1 MIQQELEFTA
11 LIPDYLEEW
20 IKSIN
25 TDVRPVVSSDT
36 INRQCIL
43 LNFNYTDTLERI
55 YDIPEDKILYIHGKA
70 LRDDKLIVGHHAI
83 NRFQEGSIP
92 AFNAPEE
99 HGKYLTIEDEDVRIV
114 EALEIIKDYFR
125 VTYKDTESIIEKNRY
140 FFKSLADITEVFI
153 LGHSLSDIDMDYF
166 VKVRECVSPWCRW
179 YISYY
184 SEDDKCNIEWL
195 ARKLNIEVSM
205 IQIPNL

>member
-1 MIQQELEFTA
+1 M
-11 LIPDYLEEW
+11 
-20 IKSIN
+20 
-25 TDVRPVVSSDT
+25 
-36 INRQCIL
+36 
-43 LNFNYTDTLERI
+43 
-55 YDIPEDKILYIHGKA
+55 
-70 LRDDKLIVGHHAI
+70 
-83 NRFQEGSIP
+83 
-92 AFNAPEE
+92 
-99 HGKYLTIEDEDVRIV
+99 
-114 EALEIIKDYFR
+114 
-125 VTYKDTESIIEKNRY
+125 TYKDTESIIEKNRY

>member
-1 MIQQELEFTA
+1 M
-11 LIPDYLEEW
+11 
-20 IKSIN
+20 
-25 TDVRPVVSSDT
+25 
-36 INRQCIL
+36 
-43 LNFNYTDTLERI
+43 NFNYTDTLERI

-153 LGHSLSDIDMDYF
+153 LGHSLSDIDMEYF

-195 ARKLNIEVSM
+195 AKKLNIEVSV